1 MHLWMTPNLLT
12 LIISSSTSTFTK
24 LGSQREKDLLILYIH
39 TQVVYISLH
48 VKQKSD
54 KNSVIKEGWL
64 GEKNGLLLLSV
75 TNWVAKDITPIGT
88 TCSHPVAFFLL
99 LTFFL
104 FN

>member
-1 MHLWMTPNLLT
+1 M
-12 LIISSSTSTFTK
+12 
-24 LGSQREKDLLILYIH
+24 
-39 TQVVYISLH
+39 
-48 VKQKSD
+48 
-54 KNSVIKEGWL
+54 KEGWL